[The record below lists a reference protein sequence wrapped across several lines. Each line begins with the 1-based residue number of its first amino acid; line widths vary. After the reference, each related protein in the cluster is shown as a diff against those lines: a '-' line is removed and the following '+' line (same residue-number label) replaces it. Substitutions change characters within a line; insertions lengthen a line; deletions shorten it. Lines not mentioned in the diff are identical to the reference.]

1 MEISSENLL
10 RTNLHL
16 IEAESG
22 PAFHDRKPHVA
33 LSGSVMLDAQQ
44 SLELL
49 KRIRVLSYAEQMRCH
64 IPGFAAE
71 CHYASGA
78 SVRMSFCFKCNNIM
92 VSTPELR
99 DTIEFD
105 AKAQSGQNL
114 LKFLNQALGV
124 NLRWDKPEHTGL

>member
-1 MEISSENLL
+1 MEISTENLL
-10 RTNLHL
+10 RTDLHL
-16 IEAESG
+16 IEAKDG
-22 PAFHDRKPHVA
+22 FDYHKRKPDLA
-33 LSGSVMLDAQQ
+33 LSGSVVLDVPQ

-49 KRIRVLSYAEQMRCH
+49 KHIRVLSYANQARCH

-78 SVRMSFCFKCNNIM
+78 SVRLSFCFQCNNIM

-105 AKAQSGQNL
+105 AKAQTGQNL

-124 NLRWDKPEHTGL
+124 NREMGQT